1 VTRPLRVLM
10 TADTV
15 GGVFTYALDLT
26 RALAPLDVEV
36 VLATMGRLPTREQ
49 RRAMAAIRNL
59 TVVESSYRLE
69 WMDDPWEDVA
79 RAGGFLLDLE
89 RRYAPDIVHLN
100 GYAHAGLPF
109 RAPVLVVAH
118 SCVLSWWRAV
128 KSEPAPER
136 YAQYRD
142 RVRAGLMQADHVVAP
157 TQAMLRALERHYGRL
172 PRASVIANG
181 CDPTAFWPREKRPYV
196 AAAGRMWDEAKNLET
211 LDRAARAL
219 PWPVR
224 IAGEAAAP
232 EGSGAGERK
241 AVGATM
247 LGQLPRSAV
256 AELLG
261 HASVYAFPARYEP
274 FGLSVL
280 EAAASGCA
288 LVLSD
293 IASFRELWEG
303 AALFVAPNDERA
315 LADAIHALIADP
327 SLREVLARR
336 ARFSARRFDL
346 PTFANRYRTRY
357 DELVATVKQ
366 ERGESI
372 TLRAPRSPSI
382 LPLALMK

>member
-1 VTRPLRVLM
+1 MSRPLRVLM
-10 TADTV
+10 TTDTV

-26 RALAPLDVEV
+26 RALAPLGVEV

-49 RRAMAAIRNL
+49 RRAMASLRNL

-79 RAGGFLLDLE
+79 RAGSFLLDLE
-89 RRYAPDIVHLN
+89 RRFAPDVVHLN
-100 GYAHAGLPF
+100 GYVHAGLPF

-118 SCVLSWWRAV
+118 SCVLSWWHAV
-128 KSEPAPER
+128 KREAAPDR
-136 YAQYRD
+136 YAPYRD
-142 RVRAGLMQADHVVAP
+142 RVRAGLMQADRVVAP
-157 TQAMLRALERHYGRL
+157 SQAMLRALERHYGRL
-172 PRASVIANG
+172 SRASVIANG
-181 CDPTAFWPREKRPYV
+181 CDSTAFWPREKRPYV

-224 IAGEAAAP
+224 IAGEASAP
-232 EGSGAGERK
+232 EGSGAGARQ

-247 LGQLPRSAV
+247 VGHLSRNAL

-261 HASVYAFPARYEP
+261 HATVYAFPARYEP

-303 AALFVAPNDERA
+303 AALFVPPNDERA
-315 LADAIHALIADP
+315 LADAIQALIADP
-327 SLREVLARR
+327 SLREALARR
-336 ARFSARRFDL
+336 ARFAARRFDL
-346 PTFANRYRTRY
+346 PTFARRYRASY
-357 DELVATVKQ
+357 DELVATCAS
-366 ERGESI
+366 ERRESI

-382 LPLALMK
+382 LPLALTK